1 MFGISFNKK
10 VEKVVEKIKSS
21 FSRSIKLDLDKD
33 LEAKLLDFSVVR
45 SAIES
50 GELNKLMGIY
60 QKILNADL
68 NLSGSLQN
76 RKNALL
82 ALPYEID
89 AGDKEMQILTS
100 MLEGGFGFDKFLNA
114 IHNDIYYGISLQNI
128 IYEVKDGLVL
138 PVRHK
143 TIMPTSLSEDTTKE
157 KLYFQNKDN
166 KKLYIHS
173 IDTNRLII
181 HTHEID
187 NSRLAT
193 NSIAYKLLWTSILKH
208 TIITLNL
215 EFIDKA
221 AVPPLIV
228 KINDLNDTKKAD
240 ELFGQ
245 MMELKSTSVGMFTK
259 DIEIETLKMES
270 KVQFDTTIKYLD
282 QKQNEFLVGGNL
294 SGSSDGKVGSQ
305 SLGNVHENRLM
316 EVVKAD
322 SKLINET
329 VTRFFN
335 QVLSLN
341 LASFTPVKFSFT
353 LPEQKNH
360 EELKVK
366 SETIA
371 NLTTAGYVVPLKHI
385 EKTFSMEGVT
395 FKPQAQSNNSIEFN
409 KTSSATSPEVEI
421 KRLEDEILEILS
433 PLIESCNSYDELLDK
448 LHKEFSFMDFEK
460 LEEILTKDSLV
471 ASLKGSVEVG
481 NDAKD

>member
-1 MFGISFNKK
+1 MFGIEINFNKA
-10 VEKVVEKIKSS
+10 VEKIKSS
-21 FSRSIKLDLDKD
+21 FNRPIKLDLDKD
-33 LEAKLLDFSVVR
+33 LEAKLLDFSVVK

-50 GELNKLMGIY
+50 SELNKLMGIY
-60 QKILNADL
+60 QKVLNADL
-68 NLSGSLQN
+68 NISGSLQN

-82 ALPYEID
+82 SLPHEID
-89 AGDKEMQILTS
+89 AGSKEMSILTK
-100 MLEGGFGFDKFLNA
+100 MFDGGFGFDKFLNA

-128 IYEVKDGLVL
+128 IWEIKDNLVL
-138 PVRHK
+138 PVKHK
-143 TIMPTSLSEDTTKE
+143 AIMPTSLSEDTKKDE
-157 KLYFQNKDN
+157 LYFQNKDS
-166 KKLYIHS
+166 KKLYLKS
-173 IDTNRLII
+173 IDPNRLLI

-187 NSRLAT
+187 NSQLAT

-221 AVPPLIV
+221 AVPPLLIKV
-228 KINDLNDTKKAD
+228 DDLNDSKKAD

-259 DIEIETLKMES
+259 DIELDTLKMES

-305 SLGNVHENRLM
+305 ALGSIHENRLM

-329 VTRFFN
+329 VTKFFN
-335 QVLSLN
+335 QVLALN
-341 LASFTPVKFSFT
+341 LASFTPVTFKFI

-366 SETIA
+366 SEAIA
-371 NLTTAGYVVPLKHI
+371 NLTNAGYVIPTKHI
-385 EKTFSMEGVT
+385 EKTFNIEGVS
-395 FKPQAQSNNSIEFN
+395 FKPQAQSDNSMEFN
-409 KTSSATSPEVEI
+409 SQETDDELRALDKNISNYIVSVVE
-421 KRLEDEILEILS
+421 E
-433 PLIESCNSYDELLDK
+433 CNSYDDLLK
-448 LHKEFSFMDFEK
+448 K
-460 LEEILTKDSLV
+460 LEEEYNFIDLEKLQKILTSDSLK
-471 ASLKGSVEVG
+471 SSIDGSVEVG

>member
-1 MFGISFNKK
+1 MFGIEINFNKA
-10 VEKVVEKIKSS
+10 VDKIKSS
-21 FSRSIKLDLDKD
+21 FSRPIKLDLDKD
-33 LEAKLLDFSVVR
+33 LEAKLLDFSVVK

-50 GELNKLMGIY
+50 SELNKLMGIY
-60 QKILNADL
+60 QKVLNADL
-68 NLSGSLQN
+68 NISGSLQN

-82 ALPYEID
+82 SLPHEID
-89 AGDKEMQILTS
+89 AGSKEMSILTK
-100 MLEGGFGFDKFLNA
+100 MFDGGFGFDKFLNA

-128 IYEVKDGLVL
+128 IWEIKDNLVL
-138 PVRHK
+138 PVK
-143 TIMPTSLSEDTTKE
+143 YKAIMPTSLSEDTKKDE
-157 KLYFQNKDN
+157 LYFQNKDS
-166 KKLYIHS
+166 KKLYLKS
-173 IDTNRLII
+173 IDPNRLLI

-187 NSRLAT
+187 NSQLAT

-221 AVPPLIV
+221 AVPPLLI
-228 KINDLNDTKKAD
+228 KIDDLNDSKKAD

-259 DIEIETLKMES
+259 DIELDTLKMES

-305 SLGNVHENRLM
+305 ALGSIHENRLM

-329 VTRFFN
+329 VTKFFN
-335 QVLSLN
+335 QVLALN
-341 LASFTPVKFSFT
+341 LASFTPVTFKFI

-366 SETIA
+366 SEAIA
-371 NLTTAGYVVPLKHI
+371 NLTNAGYIIPIKHI
-385 EKTFSMEGVT
+385 EKTFNIEGVT
-395 FKPQAQSNNSIEFN
+395 FKPQAQSDNSMEFN
-409 KTSSATSPEVEI
+409 SQEND
-421 KRLEDEILEILS
+421 DELRALDENISNYIVSVVDECS
-433 PLIESCNSYDELLDK
+433 SYDDLLK
-448 LHKEFSFMDFEK
+448 K
-460 LEEILTKDSLV
+460 LEEEYNFIDLEKLQKILTSDSLK
-471 ASLKGSVEVG
+471 SSIDGSVEVG

>member
-1 MFGISFNKK
+1 MFGISLNKA
-10 VEKVVEKIKSS
+10 VEVVQKIKSS
-21 FSRSIKLDLDKD
+21 FSRPIKLNLDKD
-33 LEAKLLDFSVVR
+33 LEAKLLDFSIVKG
-45 SAIES
+45 AIES

-60 QKILNADL
+60 QKVLNADL

-82 ALPYEID
+82 ALPHEIE
-89 AGDKEMQILTS
+89 AGTKEMKIITS

-128 IYEVKDGLVL
+128 IYEVKDNLVL

-143 TIMPTSLSEDTTKE
+143 AIMPTSLSEDTTKD
-157 KLYFQNKDN
+157 KLYFQNKDS
-166 KKLYIHS
+166 KKLYLES

-221 AVPPLIV
+221 AVPPLII
-228 KINDLNDTKKAD
+228 KIDDLNDTKKAD

-259 DIEIETLKMES
+259 DIEIDTLKMES

-305 SLGNVHENRLM
+305 SLGSIHENRLF

-329 VTRFFN
+329 VSRFFN
-335 QVLSLN
+335 QVIALN
-341 LASFTPVKFSFT
+341 LATFTPVKFSFT

-371 NLTTAGYVVPLKHI
+371 NLTTAGYVVPTKHI
-385 EKTFSMEGVT
+385 EKTFNIEGVT

-409 KTSSATSPEVEI
+409 SQSNENELKAV
-421 KRLEDEILEILS
+421 DENIMNYIVSVVDE
-433 PLIESCNSYDELLDK
+433 CNSYDDLLKK
-448 LHKEFSFMDFEK
+448 LSEEYNYLDLEK
-460 LEEILTKDSLV
+460 LEEILTKEGLV
-471 ASLKGSVEVG
+471 ASLDGSVEAG